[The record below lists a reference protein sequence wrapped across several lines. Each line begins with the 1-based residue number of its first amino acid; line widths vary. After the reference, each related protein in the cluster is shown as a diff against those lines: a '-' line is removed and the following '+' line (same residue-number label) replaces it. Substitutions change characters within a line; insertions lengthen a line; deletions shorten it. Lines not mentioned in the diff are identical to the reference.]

1 MKSINLASIISMI
14 DLDLINSITNI
25 TKESLILSFVVFV
38 LTMLIKKPLK
48 TITSKLNEDKRKA
61 INTIILLI
69 PLCISFIL
77 SLIGKVIFKNLWQIN
92 IAETATTSWIL
103 SLTIYGIVERI
114 LIIVKG
120 IKCNEI
126 DFCEEGKELI
136 SEVKNIVKKL
146 KSSLKTQNQELKK
159 ISKLKIPL
167 EKTKEILETTVGTL
181 DLAKLSKTNIEIQS
195 LTYKENK
202 IQEKINEILS
212 QIESYTNLSKWQRKI
227 NEFNLKGGNIWNSKI
242 EKEVIL
248 TEKF

>member
-1 MKSINLASIISMI
+1 MKSINLARIISMI

-25 TKESLILSFVVFV
+25 TKESLVLSFLVFI

-48 TITSKLNEDKRKA
+48 TITSKLSEDKRKA

-69 PLCISFIL
+69 PLCISLIL
-77 SLIGKVIFKNLWQIN
+77 SLIGKVMFKNLWQVN
-92 IAETATTSWIL
+92 VLETASTSWIL

-120 IKCNEI
+120 MKSNEI
-126 DFCEEGKELI
+126 DFVCEEGKELVEDI
-136 SEVKNIVKKL
+136 KNIIKKL
-146 KSSLKTQNQELKK
+146 KSNLKTQNKELKK
-159 ISKLKIPL
+159 IEKLKIPL

-202 IQEKINEILS
+202 IQEKIKEILS
-212 QIESYTNLSKWQRKI
+212 QIESYTNLSK
-227 NEFNLKGGNIWNSKI
+227 
-242 EKEVIL
+242 
-248 TEKF
+248 

>member
-1 MKSINLASIISMI
+1 MKSTNLASIISMI

-25 TKESLILSFVVFV
+25 TKESLILSFLVFV

-48 TITSKLNEDKRKA
+48 TITSKLSEDKRKA

-69 PLCISFIL
+69 PLCISLIL
-77 SLIGKVIFKNLWQIN
+77 SLIGKVMFKNLWQAN
-92 IAETATTSWIL
+92 VLETASTSWIL

-120 IKCNEI
+120 MKSNEM
-126 DFCEEGKELI
+126 DFVCEEGKELVEDI
-136 SEVKNIVKKL
+136 KDIIKKL
-146 KSSLKTQNQELKK
+146 KSSLKTQNKELKK
-159 ISKLKIPL
+159 IEKLKMPL

-202 IQEKINEILS
+202 IQEKIKEILS
-212 QIESYTNLSKWQRKI
+212 QIESYTNLSK
-227 NEFNLKGGNIWNSKI
+227 
-242 EKEVIL
+242 
-248 TEKF
+248 